1 MVVFPRLPPA
11 VGTAFPG
18 PPKAAIAHAHFERQV
33 ASTGCAAVS
42 AEGLPSASDK
52 AEKALIACGGRP
64 PERRKVYR
72 LLTVK
77 KGTAKTPN

>member
-1 MVVFPRLPPA
+1 MNTGSPV
-11 VGTAFPG
+11 
-18 PPKAAIAHAHFERQV
+18 PPKAAIAHARFERKV

-52 AEKALIACGGRP
+52 AEKALIACGGKP

-77 KGTAKTPN
+77 KETACGGYGVSRFI